1 MLPEPTTYRG
11 VATLRSETTISK
23 KAKPK
28 PALDPSAA
36 QASVFPPFFL
46 LLSSLALSDSTVCS
60 ILALSDS
67 TVCMSLK
74 YEPSSEPLHIFA
86 KWLFLDQC
94 LSAAERTGNRL
105 KGSKGFYLKAK
116 ARIWP

>member
-28 PALDPSAA
+28 PTLDPAAA
-36 QASVFPPFFL
+36 QASVFPSSSL
-46 LLSSLALSDSTVCS
+46 LLSRLALSDAKV
-60 ILALSDS
+60 
-67 TVCMSLK
+67 
-74 YEPSSEPLHIFA
+74 YEPEPFSEPLHIFA